1 MATLYAVSQTVGGR
15 VINTCNYSEDYIGYA
30 TRYGDGAGDMAPLA
44 KFTVQEVKSIGRFLG
59 LPEKFI
65 EKTPSDGLCGKTD
78 EDNLGFSYDTLDKYI
93 RYGVL
98 PKAEIKSK
106 IDNLHKKN
114 EFKLKPM
121 PSFDY
126 IITVARQRI
135 NRAR

>member
-1 MATLYAVSQTVGGR
+1 MPQGMAMGR
-15 VINTCNYSEDYIGYA
+15 RHGTPCEVYSA
-30 TRYGDGAGDMAPLA
+30 RS
-44 KFTVQEVKSIGRFLG
+44 KSIGRFLG

-114 EFKLKPM
+114 EFNQTNAV
-121 PSFDY
+121 F
-126 IITVARQRI
+126 
-135 NRAR
+135 

>member
-1 MATLYAVSQTVGGR
+1 MMLHSGDNVRIRRFKDLCCEYNFDSDVYQNDSVWGHAE
-15 VINTCNYSEDYIGYA
+15 NYMRNLNNQGIL
-30 TRYGDGAGDMAPLA
+30 GDDMHL
-44 KFTVQEVKSIGRFLG
+44 
-59 LPEKFI
+59 
-65 EKTPSDGLCGKTD
+65 LCGQIVKIHNRT
-78 EDNLGFSYDTLDKYI
+78 SP
-93 RYGVL
+93 R